1 MAIRKTD
8 DIENEEDNRY
18 NNAKDIGKRLN
29 IVQRFDDTTHNDNPY
44 DGAIQYLAKKL
55 DEIVDETNKG
65 TEASGSFEGD
75 FKILKTAS
83 GSFSTRITTN
93 EEKTGISG
101 AQTKAIT
108 ANTAKTGITTSQ
120 TAAIKANTAKVSFP
134 GLGTTSKTAK
144 AGNTTTISPTQAT
157 LISGLQKGILNSTG
171 SQIKI
176 EKISNNLVISFDNQT
191 YIIKPSE

>member
-65 TEASGSFEGD
+65 KEASGSFEGD

-108 ANTAKTGITTSQ
+108 ANTAKTGITT
-120 TAAIKANTAKVSFP
+120 
-134 GLGTTSKTAK
+134 
-144 AGNTTTISPTQAT
+144 TQAT